1 MDINALRDVPTRL
14 TSVQKKKAGS
24 LLVLV
29 NYKFLISVIVVN
41 FLIFFA
47 LLTIKTENSA

>member
-1 MDINALRDVPTRL
+1 MLCEMYLRVL
-14 TSVQKKKAGS
+14 HLYKKNAGS

-41 FLIFFA
+41 FLISFA
-47 LLTIKTENSA
+47 L

>member
-1 MDINALRDVPTRL
+1 MRDVPTRL
-14 TSVQKKKAGS
+14 TSVKKKNAGS

-41 FLIFFA
+41 FLISFA
-47 LLTIKTENSA
+47 L